1 MKDNHFKTEIDEIIR
16 ASLELPDEPD
26 PELNNK
32 LKAVLYQE
40 EAAMRKKPALRV
52 LSLWYIPMI
61 LNLVTFIMLA
71 IISLMLISNTYL
83 AYFAAGICLY
93 IGLTGILLTVLGVK
107 RTNIKKDI
115 VVRVEKRGALT

>member
-1 MKDNHFKTEIDEIIR
+1 
-16 ASLELPDEPD
+16 
-26 PELNNK
+26 
-32 LKAVLYQE
+32 
-40 EAAMRKKPALRV
+40 MRKKPALRV

>member
-1 MKDNHFKTEIDEIIR
+1 MKDNHFETEIDEIIR

-32 LKAVLYQE
+32 LKAVHYQE

-93 IGLTGILLTVLGVK
+93 IGLTGILLTVRGVN

>member
-1 MKDNHFKTEIDEIIR
+1 MKDNHFETEIDEIIR
-16 ASLELPDEPD
+16 ATLELPDEPD

-115 VVRVEKRGALT
+115 VARVEKRGALT

>member
-1 MKDNHFKTEIDEIIR
+1 MKDNRFETEIDEIIR

-83 AYFAAGICLY
+83 AYFAAGISLY

>member
-1 MKDNHFKTEIDEIIR
+1 MKDNHFETEIDEIIR

>member
-1 MKDNHFKTEIDEIIR
+1 MKDNRFETEIDEIIR

-40 EAAMRKKPALRV
+40 EVAMRKRPALRV

>member
-1 MKDNHFKTEIDEIIR
+1 MKDNHFETEIDEIIR

-93 IGLTGILLTVLGVK
+93 IGLTGILLTVLSVK

>member
-1 MKDNHFKTEIDEIIR
+1 MKDNHFETEIYEIIR